1 MGSSLIKG
9 ALPGWGSGVRY
20 CGGSSKLARYQVTNN
35 TPRNSNTFLHSSR
48 SKGARRCLSRL
59 KNVTIVPSKHACVVN
74 RHKSEC
80 KTAIKPAN
88 DNKGSGWENFQRLHN
103 IIEKNLNSI
112 EQTYAYQQQNLK
124 VNLRFNLKRR
134 EKNIYS
140 THIFAFRIVYINFLI
155 QKNCQI
161 FSPLQAEKNHY
172 PCNVTIETRNNY
184 RRGCNNVVQSRSKL
198 PLLPLTCRGLRL

>member
-103 IIEKNLNSI
+103 IIENLNST

-161 FSPLQAEKNHY
+161 VRLCRPKKIIILVTSQLKLGIITGAAAIMLSNRDQSSPYFL
-172 PCNVTIETRNNY
+172 
-184 RRGCNNVVQSRSKL
+184 
-198 PLLPLTCRGLRL
+198 

>member
-161 FSPLQAEKNHY
+161 VRLCRPKKIIILVTSQLKLGIITGAAAIMLSNRDQSSPYFL
-172 PCNVTIETRNNY
+172 
-184 RRGCNNVVQSRSKL
+184 
-198 PLLPLTCRGLRL
+198 